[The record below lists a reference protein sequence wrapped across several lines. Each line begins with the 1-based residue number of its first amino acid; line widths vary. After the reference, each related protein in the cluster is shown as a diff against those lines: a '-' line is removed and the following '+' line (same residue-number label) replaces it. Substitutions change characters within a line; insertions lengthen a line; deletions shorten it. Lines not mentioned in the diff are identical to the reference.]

1 MSSNSITITAQL
13 REITGTNKVR
23 NLRKNE
29 MVPAV
34 IYGNEAEVQKVN
46 IPLNELLKASQNDLF
61 YTQILLIAIDGKEEK
76 VVLKELQREPQKG
89 KLLHAD
95 FMRVSRK
102 TILKVT
108 VPINFINEENCLG
121 VKTEGGVVIKTV
133 REIEVSCSAEN
144 IPESIEIDIENL
156 NLNESLRLSDIVLP
170 EGAEIPGLTEETDQ
184 LVVSV
189 NPPKAVIEDDP
200 MDDVDDESESEG
212 ETSEATSDSS
222 EQSDESSDVSE
233 ES

>member
-121 VKTEGGVVIKTV
+121 VKTEGGVVIKTA

-170 EGAEIPGLTEETDQ
+170 EGAEVPGLTEETDQ

-189 NPPKAVIEDDP
+189 NPPKAVIEDDT
-200 MDDVDDESESEG
+200 MDDVDDESESES

>member
-1 MSSNSITITAQL
+1 MSSNSIIITAQL

-121 VKTEGGVVIKTV
+121 VKTEGGVIIKTA

-144 IPESIEIDIENL
+144 IPESIDIDIENL

-212 ETSEATSDSS
+212 KTSEATSDSS
-222 EQSDESSDVSE
+222 EQSDESSEVSE

>member
-121 VKTEGGVVIKTV
+121 VKTEGGVVIKTA

-200 MDDVDDESESEG
+200 IDDMDDESESES

>member
-13 REITGTNKVR
+13 REITGTNKGR

-29 MVPAV
+29 LVPAV
-34 IYGNEAEVQKVN
+34 IYGNDAEVQKVN

-121 VKTEGGVVIKTV
+121 VKTEGGVVIKTA

-144 IPESIEIDIENL
+144 IPESIDIDIENL
-156 NLNESLRLSDIVLP
+156 NLNESLRLSDVVLP
-170 EGAEIPGLTEETDQ
+170 EGAEVPGLTEETDQ

-222 EQSDESSDVSE
+222 EQSDESSEVSE

>member
-61 YTQILLIAIDGKEEK
+61 YTQILLIAIDGKEER

-121 VKTEGGVVIKTV
+121 VKTEGGVVIKTA

-189 NPPKAVIEDDP
+189 NPPL
-200 MDDVDDESESEG
+200 
-212 ETSEATSDSS
+212 
-222 EQSDESSDVSE
+222 
-233 ES
+233 

>member
-121 VKTEGGVVIKTV
+121 VKTEGGVVIKTA

-212 ETSEATSDSS
+212 EKSEATSDSS
-222 EQSDESSDVSE
+222 EQSDESSEVSE

>member
-46 IPLNELLKASQNDLF
+46 VPLNELLKASQNDLF

-121 VKTEGGVVIKTV
+121 VKTEGGVVIKTA

-200 MDDVDDESESEG
+200 MDDVDDESESES

-222 EQSDESSDVSE
+222 EQSDELSDVSE

>member
-61 YTQILLIAIDGKEEK
+61 YTQILLIAIDGKEER

-121 VKTEGGVVIKTV
+121 VKTEGGVVIKTA

>member
-61 YTQILLIAIDGKEEK
+61 YTQILMIAIDGKDEK

-121 VKTEGGVVIKTV
+121 VKTEGGVVIKTA

-156 NLNESLRLSDIVLP
+156 NLNESLRLSNIVLP
-170 EGAEIPGLTEETDQ
+170 DGTEIPGLTEETDQ

-200 MDDVDDESESEG
+200 MDDVDVESESES

-222 EQSDESSDVSE
+222 DQSDESSEISE

>member
-121 VKTEGGVVIKTV
+121 VKTEGGVVIKTA

-200 MDDVDDESESEG
+200 MDDVDDQSESES

-222 EQSDESSDVSE
+222 EQSVESSDVSE

>member
-1 MSSNSITITAQL
+1 MSSNSIIITAQL

-95 FMRVSRK
+95 FMRVSKK

-121 VKTEGGVVIKTV
+121 VKTEGGVIIKTA

-144 IPESIEIDIENL
+144 IPESIDIDIENL

-200 MDDVDDESESEG
+200 MDDVDDESKSEG

>member
-121 VKTEGGVVIKTV
+121 VKTEGGVVIKTA

-170 EGAEIPGLTEETDQ
+170 DGAEIPGLTEETDQ

-200 MDDVDDESESEG
+200 MDDVDDESESES

>member
-121 VKTEGGVVIKTV
+121 VKTEGGVVIKTA

-144 IPESIEIDIENL
+144 IPESIDIDIENL
-156 NLNESLRLSDIVLP
+156 NLNESLRLSDVVLP

-200 MDDVDDESESEG
+200 MDDVDDESESES

-222 EQSDESSDVSE
+222 EQSDESSEVSE

>member
-1 MSSNSITITAQL
+1 MSSNSIIITAQL

-121 VKTEGGVVIKTV
+121 VKTEGGVIIKTA

-144 IPESIEIDIENL
+144 IPESIDIDIENL

-200 MDDVDDESESEG
+200 MDDVDDESKSEG

-222 EQSDESSDVSE
+222 EQSDESSEVSE

>member
-1 MSSNSITITAQL
+1 MSSNSIIITAQL

-95 FMRVSRK
+95 FMRVSKK

-121 VKTEGGVVIKTV
+121 VKTEGGVIIKTA

-144 IPESIEIDIENL
+144 IPESIDIDIENL

-200 MDDVDDESESEG
+200 MDDVDDESKSEG

-222 EQSDESSDVSE
+222 EQSDESSEVSE

>member
-121 VKTEGGVVIKTV
+121 VKTEGGVIIKTA

-222 EQSDESSDVSE
+222 EQSDESSEVSE

>member
-1 MSSNSITITAQL
+1 MSSNSIIITAQL

-121 VKTEGGVVIKTV
+121 VKTEGGVIIKTA

-144 IPESIEIDIENL
+144 IPESIDIDIENL

-200 MDDVDDESESEG
+200 MDDVDDESESES

-222 EQSDESSDVSE
+222 EQSDESSEVSE

>member
-121 VKTEGGVVIKTV
+121 VKTEGGVVIKTA

-200 MDDVDDESESEG
+200 MDDVDDESESES

-222 EQSDESSDVSE
+222 DQSDESSEISE

>member
-121 VKTEGGVVIKTV
+121 VKTEGGVVIKTA

-200 MDDVDDESESEG
+200 IDDMDDESESES
-212 ETSEATSDSS
+212 ETSEATSDSP

>member
-1 MSSNSITITAQL
+1 MSSNSIIITAQL

-121 VKTEGGVVIKTV
+121 VKTEGGVIIKTA

-144 IPESIEIDIENL
+144 IPESIDIDIENL
-156 NLNESLRLSDIVLP
+156 NLNESLRLSDILLP

-200 MDDVDDESESEG
+200 MDDVDDESESES

>member
-23 NLRKNE
+23 NLRKNQ

-121 VKTEGGVVIKTV
+121 VKTEGGVVIKTA

>member
-121 VKTEGGVVIKTV
+121 VKTEGGVIIKTA

-144 IPESIEIDIENL
+144 IPESIDIDIENL

-222 EQSDESSDVSE
+222 EQSDESSEVSE

>member
-121 VKTEGGVVIKTV
+121 VKTEGGVVIKTA

-144 IPESIEIDIENL
+144 IPESIDIDIENL

-200 MDDVDDESESEG
+200 MDDVDDESESES

>member
-61 YTQILLIAIDGKEEK
+61 YTQILLIAIDGKEER

-121 VKTEGGVVIKTV
+121 VKTEGGVVIKTA

-200 MDDVDDESESEG
+200 MDDVDDESESES

>member
-76 VVLKELQREPQKG
+76 VVLKELQKEPQKG

-121 VKTEGGVVIKTV
+121 VKTEGGVVIKTA

-200 MDDVDDESESEG
+200 MDDVDDESESES

>member
-1 MSSNSITITAQL
+1 MSSNSIIITAQL

-121 VKTEGGVVIKTV
+121 VKTEGGVVIKTA

-144 IPESIEIDIENL
+144 IPESIDIDIENL
-156 NLNESLRLSDIVLP
+156 NLNESLRLSDILLP

-212 ETSEATSDSS
+212 ETSKATSDSS
-222 EQSDESSDVSE
+222 EQSDESSEVSE

>member
-29 MVPAV
+29 IVPAV

-121 VKTEGGVVIKTV
+121 VKTEGGVVIKTA

-222 EQSDESSDVSE
+222 EQSDESSEVSE

>member
-1 MSSNSITITAQL
+1 MSSNSIIITAQL

-121 VKTEGGVVIKTV
+121 VKTEGGVVIKTA

-144 IPESIEIDIENL
+144 IPESIDIDIENL

-212 ETSEATSDSS
+212 ETSKATSDSS
-222 EQSDESSDVSE
+222 EQSDESSEVSE

>member
-34 IYGNEAEVQKVN
+34 IYGNDAEVQKVN

-76 VVLKELQREPQKG
+76 VVLKELQKEPQKG

-121 VKTEGGVVIKTV
+121 VKTEGGVVIKTA

-200 MDDVDDESESEG
+200 MDDVDDESESES

>member
-1 MSSNSITITAQL
+1 MSSNSIIITAQL

-121 VKTEGGVVIKTV
+121 VKTEGGVIIKTA

-144 IPESIEIDIENL
+144 IPESIDIDIENL
-156 NLNESLRLSDIVLP
+156 NLNESLRLSDILLP

-212 ETSEATSDSS
+212 ETSKATSDSS
-222 EQSDESSDVSE
+222 EQSDESSEVSE

>member
-144 IPESIEIDIENL
+144 IPESIDIDICL
-156 NLNESLRLSDIVLP
+156 LY
-170 EGAEIPGLTEETDQ
+170 
-184 LVVSV
+184 
-189 NPPKAVIEDDP
+189 
-200 MDDVDDESESEG
+200 
-212 ETSEATSDSS
+212 TSPSPRDY
-222 EQSDESSDVSE
+222 
-233 ES
+233 

>member
-29 MVPAV
+29 IVPAV

-121 VKTEGGVVIKTV
+121 VKTEGGVVIKTA

-200 MDDVDDESESEG
+200 IDDMDDESESES
-212 ETSEATSDSS
+212 ETSEATSDSP

>member
-121 VKTEGGVVIKTV
+121 VKTEGGVIIKTA

-144 IPESIEIDIENL
+144 IPESIDIDIENL
-156 NLNESLRLSDIVLP
+156 NLNESLRLSDVVLP
-170 EGAEIPGLTEETDQ
+170 EGAEVPGLTEETDQ

-222 EQSDESSDVSE
+222 EQSDESSEVSE

>member
-121 VKTEGGVVIKTV
+121 VKTEGGVVIKTA

-144 IPESIEIDIENL
+144 IPESIDIDIENL
-156 NLNESLRLSDIVLP
+156 NLNESLRLSDVVLP
-170 EGAEIPGLTEETDQ
+170 EGAEVPGLTEETDQ

>member
-121 VKTEGGVVIKTV
+121 VKTEGGVVIKTA

-189 NPPKAVIEDDP
+189 NPPKAVIEDDT
-200 MDDVDDESESEG
+200 MDDVDDESESES

>member
-23 NLRKNE
+23 NLRKNK

-121 VKTEGGVVIKTV
+121 VKTEGGVIIKTA

-144 IPESIEIDIENL
+144 IPESIDIDIENL
-156 NLNESLRLSDIVLP
+156 NLNESLRLSDILLP

-212 ETSEATSDSS
+212 ETSKATSDSS
-222 EQSDESSDVSE
+222 EQSDESSEVSE

>member
-1 MSSNSITITAQL
+1 MSSNSIIITAQL

-121 VKTEGGVVIKTV
+121 VKTEGGVVIKTA

-144 IPESIEIDIENL
+144 IPESIDIDIENL

-200 MDDVDDESESEG
+200 MDDVDDESESES